1 MNLKNIILS
10 KRNLT
15 QQNIYYMIPFIET
28 LGLVKI
34 MYINMKQIGSCLGP
48 ELEVEAD
55 GKGAQGNSLD

>member
-1 MNLKNIILS
+1 
-10 KRNLT
+10 
-15 QQNIYYMIPFIET
+15 MIPFIET

-48 ELEVEAD
+48 ELEVETD